1 MGNRMT
7 VKKMIDGLSD
17 ATERVMNAITD
28 HKGNPC
34 GNVGVFVIDGKLI
47 TTKQASPA
55 YEKHVSRFADCMVG
69 TYNAG
74 ADARDVRADLE
85 LFA

>member
-1 MGNRMT
+1 MT
-7 VKKMIDGLSD
+7 VKRMEVGLSD
-17 ATERVMNAITD
+17 AVEQVAQKLVNE
-28 HKGNPC
+28 KGDPV

-47 TTKQASPA
+47 TTSQKSPA
-55 YEKHVSRFADCMVG
+55 YEKHVARFSDCMVG

-74 ADARDVRADLE
+74 ADCRDIRSDLE